1 MGAFKGG
8 GICPLYP
15 QLRKESWSPLSFVS
29 KMTGLWML
37 HVNVTEI
44 LLHKNITKA

>member
-15 QLRKESWSPLSFVS
+15 QLRKESWSPLRFC
-29 KMTGLWML
+29 L
-37 HVNVTEI
+37 
-44 LLHKNITKA
+44 KNDWFMDATCKRNRDIIAQKYH